1 MGDGGK
7 VGAGLVMKG
16 VTQTENRCH
25 TEMGNLEEINEDG
38 AISWGWQQQG
48 AISTP
53 GPERAGVSRT
63 QIESQ

>member
-1 MGDGGK
+1 
-7 VGAGLVMKG
+7 MKG

-53 GPERAGVSRT
+53 GLERAGVSRT